1 MTIAKNS
8 KRKNRLEQLLYL
20 NKEIKHLKANGK
32 TGSLQLVEREKKILE
47 EYIRNIK
54 DTELRELLEDA
65 YFSNRVRV
73 FADESCSKKKNRYLN
88 KHPLKNIYD
97 SEKVYKAKKILKE
110 LVNQK
115 RNRNGY
121 KQMNNN
127 QIENYISAL
136 DDSRYRMILRYYLIC
151 DKPDREIRKKVGYSE
166 NSSIFPP
173 LEKYFCNLS

>member
-20 NKEIKHLKANGK
+20 DKEIKHLKA
-32 TGSLQLVEREKKILE
+32 TGITASLQIVESEKEILE
-47 EYIRNIK
+47 EYIRNVK
-54 DTELRELLEDA
+54 DLELKELLEDA
-65 YFSNRVRV
+65 YFNNRARI
-73 FADESCSKKKNRYLN
+73 FANEDYSKRKNRYLK
-88 KHPLKNIYD
+88 KHPLKNIYNPEQVD
-97 SEKVYKAKKILKE
+97 IAKQKLKE

-115 RNRNGY
+115 RNRNVY
-121 KQMNNN
+121 KQINKN

-136 DDSRYRMILRYYLIC
+136 DDSRYRMILRYYLIY

-166 NSSIFPP
+166 NTSIFPP